1 MIKLSNL
8 LNEIEVGMGGRSILW
23 GKDKD
28 GRFTWLVKLQGFS
41 TSQEALD
48 EINELL
54 NLKDGP
60 YYIDSFT
67 PDNPSYAYL
76 AGDGEVSFVEDL
88 SEFSGDYQTEE
99 GWGVTEWSKD
109 PPL

>member
-8 LNEIEVGMGGRSILW
+8 IKEIEVGMGGRSILW

-28 GRFTWLVKLQGFS
+28 GRFTELVKLQGFS

-48 EINELL
+48 EINEFFDLEYEEIE
-54 NLKDGP
+54 DEP
-60 YYIDSFT
+60 YV
-67 PDNPSYAYL
+67 NPSYAYL
-76 AGDGEVSFVEDL
+76 AGDGQATFVKDL
-88 SEFSGDYQTEE
+88 SEFSDNYQTEE
-99 GWGVTEWSKD
+99 GWGITEWSKN

>member
-1 MIKLSNL
+1 MIKLTNL
-8 LNEIEVGMGGRSILW
+8 LKEIEVGMGGKSVLW
-23 GKDKD
+23 GIDNN
-28 GRFTWLVKLQGFS
+28 GHFTELTKLKGFR

-48 EINELL
+48 EINKLL
-54 NLKDGP
+54 NLEDNS
-60 YYIDSFT
+60 YYIDQFT

-88 SEFSGDYQTEE
+88 SEFNDNYNTEE
-99 GWGVTEWSKD
+99 GWGVTQWSKD